1 MELTRYIPKLG
12 GLPELRIFMCI
23 DCGTVTI
30 NECETQDLKTPLSI
44 PRHNPFLTK
53 ETQSRRPAPDEFM
66 RRPMPTNYRLLID
79 WGRPFVV

>member
-30 NECETQDLKTPLSI
+30 KECEAQDLKMTPLSI
-44 PRHNPFLTK
+44 PR
-53 ETQSRRPAPDEFM
+53 A
-66 RRPMPTNYRLLID
+66 
-79 WGRPFVV
+79 